1 MKNSIRKRKEP
12 ASLKEPIQPKKKPFT
27 VNKPIKEKAH
37 SFEKSEEKKDLSFY
51 LNQNL
56 FLLEHEV
63 AFFNFA
69 IQEITDLIKQTGK
82 KP

>member
-1 MKNSIRKRKEP
+1 MKSPVRKRKEP
-12 ASLKEPIQPKKKPFT
+12 ASPEEPIYPKKKPFT
-27 VNKPIKEKAH
+27 VKKPIKEKVH
-37 SFEKSEEKKDLSFY
+37 SFEKNEGGKDLSFY

-69 IQEITDLIKQTGK
+69 IQEITELIKQTGK